1 MTYTTRTIRR
11 AHALGI
17 PVALMHAVDEQSW
30 HDIEYW
36 QGVKQACETQHEDF
50 QEILWAIFYPF
61 APLGLH
67 D

>member
-17 PVALMHAVDEQSW
+17 PVALMNAVDEQDDHS
-30 HDIEYW
+30 ITYW
-36 QGVKQACETQHEDF
+36 QGVKQACEAQGEDF
-50 QEILWAIFYPF
+50 QERLWALFYPW

-67 D
+67 N